1 MEAIVLIIA
10 AAVTTISIYV
20 AYKELG

>member
-10 AAVTTISIYV
+10 AAVTIISIYV

>member
-10 AAVTTISIYV
+10 IAVTTISIYV

>member
-1 MEAIVLIIA
+1 MELIVAIIA
-10 AAVTTISIYV
+10 IAVTTISIYV